1 VLTAGNSSQLSDGAA
16 ALVLASDRAVAQYSL
31 KPIARILGS
40 TWAGVE
46 SWRFVEGPAPA
57 VRKLMQK
64 LGAKVDSFDLVE
76 NNEAFALNNVLL
88 RKLLGVPYEKMNV
101 HGGAIALGHPIGA
114 SGARILVTLV
124 HALHT
129 HGKARGLATLCHG
142 VGGATAVAVEMVG

>member
-1 VLTAGNSSQLSDGAA
+1 MN
-16 ALVLASDRAVAQYSL
+16 
-31 KPIARILGS
+31 
-40 TWAGVE
+40 
-46 SWRFVEGPAPA
+46 
-57 VRKLMQK
+57 KLDTE
-64 LGAKVDSFDLVE
+64 VNSFDLVE

-88 RKLLGVPYEKMNV
+88 RKLLGVPYEKMNI

-142 VGGATAVAVEMVG
+142 VGGATAVAVAMVG